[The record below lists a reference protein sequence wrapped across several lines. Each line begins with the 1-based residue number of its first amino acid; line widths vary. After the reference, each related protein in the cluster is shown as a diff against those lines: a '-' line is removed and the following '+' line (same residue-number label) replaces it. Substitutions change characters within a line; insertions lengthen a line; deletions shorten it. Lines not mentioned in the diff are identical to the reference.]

1 MGSTLEPNPMV
12 CDTDDPGLLA
22 TGTHGA
28 DEHLGAT
35 KTAEVTCCRN
45 ESVKDSQGSRM
56 LYSTERVWGRAC
68 VCVCVCV

>member
-1 MGSTLEPNPMV
+1 MELNPMV

-35 KTAEVTCCRN
+35 KTAQVTCCRN
-45 ESVKDSQGSRM
+45 ESVRDSQNNRAWRLHPGFPSFR
-56 LYSTERVWGRAC
+56 RVAQASLG
-68 VCVCVCV
+68 

>member
-1 MGSTLEPNPMV
+1 MGSTIELNPMV

-35 KTAEVTCCRN
+35 ETAQVTCCRN
-45 ESVKDSQGSRM
+45 ESVRVRDSQS
-56 LYSTERVWGRAC
+56 SRVWRWREHYHS
-68 VCVCVCV
+68 